1 MTSLTKT
8 RQGVRRFRHG
18 RFRKTQGNQASN
30 RKTTAGTFDTS
41 LATFLMTLSNT
52 PLRLRV
58 YPFTLSDHPR
68 LTNLPHTVMAK
79 IFYTIQEACDKLHKS
94 ETELMALIKSGKL
107 REFRDQ
113 DKLKL
118 KVEDVNS
125 LSDSGLDMKLS
136 SDIKILSDGSGS
148 FELDLSDSMS
158 PAIAPNPKNTSPV
171 GPTAPPA
178 IEDDLVLD
186 LGSMASA
193 QTPAIAANDQ
203 SAADA
208 FTLELDLDSSS
219 PAASAAQS
227 AAESSL
233 LPQAEEDSL
242 TFQLDLDEDVAS
254 TPAPTKA
261 APQKPAAEIDL
272 NVGLDDLEFEDS
284 AKSKADKIPEKS
296 TAKTP
301 LENFDQTIEDSR
313 DGSAVG
319 FDSRVDS
326 AIGGSGGLEAD
337 KINLDQPGSGSG
349 LLDLTQ
355 ESEDSQMG
363 AALMDEAFQGD
374 DEAPQNASG
383 IFGGESNE
391 SGVHE
396 APVMGS
402 GSSTASVPAF
412 ASTATPGIEIYSGSW
427 SGLTI
432 GLLVP
437 AIVGLTATAVMLV
450 VKALGGTPDLA
461 IMFAQDWM
469 TWTGGYAGAIAICGA
484 IGFFVG
490 KATE

>member
-1 MTSLTKT
+1 M
-8 RQGVRRFRHG
+8 
-18 RFRKTQGNQASN
+18 
-30 RKTTAGTFDTS
+30 
-41 LATFLMTLSNT
+41 
-52 PLRLRV
+52 
-58 YPFTLSDHPR
+58 
-68 LTNLPHTVMAK
+68 
-79 IFYTIQEACDKLHKS
+79 
-94 ETELMALIKSGKL
+94 
-107 REFRDQ
+107 
-113 DKLKL
+113 
-118 KVEDVNS
+118 
-125 LSDSGLDMKLS
+125 
-136 SDIKILSDGSGS
+136 
-148 FELDLSDSMS
+148 
-158 PAIAPNPKNTSPV
+158 
-171 GPTAPPA
+171 
-178 IEDDLVLD
+178 
-186 LGSMASA
+186 
-193 QTPAIAANDQ
+193 
-203 SAADA
+203 
-208 FTLELDLDSSS
+208 
-219 PAASAAQS
+219 
-227 AAESSL
+227 
-233 LPQAEEDSL
+233 
-242 TFQLDLDEDVAS
+242 
-254 TPAPTKA
+254 
-261 APQKPAAEIDL
+261 
-272 NVGLDDLEFEDS
+272 
-284 AKSKADKIPEKS
+284 
-296 TAKTP
+296 
-301 LENFDQTIEDSR
+301 
-313 DGSAVG
+313 
-319 FDSRVDS
+319 
-326 AIGGSGGLEAD
+326 EAD

-412 ASTATPGIEIYSGSW
+412 ASTASPGIEIYSGSW